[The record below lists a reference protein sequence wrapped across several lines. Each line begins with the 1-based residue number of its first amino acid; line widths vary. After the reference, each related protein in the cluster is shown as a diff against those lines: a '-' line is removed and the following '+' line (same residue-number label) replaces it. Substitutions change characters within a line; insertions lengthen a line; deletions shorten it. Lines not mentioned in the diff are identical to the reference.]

1 MNRRQIILRAS
12 ALLLAAAPA
21 LSVQAQTAPII
32 KQTFEESD
40 GGWTLMGTG
49 GKTSVTHDAANV
61 KSGKAALQLDYAIK
75 KGDLSALL
83 LLTPDGML
91 AKAKSIR
98 FSVKSDTGAVLG
110 AILQEQGGG
119 RYISLFTAPAGK
131 WQQVELAPSDF
142 VLSDDANDP
151 PDPDNKLDM
160 DKVEAFGLTDIGQ
173 VMAQADNPDLEKL
186 LNVRRGDHVLYLDD
200 LVIAEEPLASTG
212 IAGDVLDTFI
222 RPQVG
227 WFAIGD
233 VKVSRLSG
241 APLMGRGIQLD
252 YRQVMGQPVAV
263 IRRIP
268 RGTLTGKTSF
278 SVDVASARPAKLL
291 LQVEEKG
298 GGKYNVLVDVPGGKQ
313 LKTLSFPFTEFKA
326 GDDSHDT
333 NDKLDLDQVNQVV
346 IVDVDALLNMT
357 EGDNTLWL
365 GNIKATK

>member
-1 MNRRQIILRAS
+1 
-12 ALLLAAAPA
+12 
-21 LSVQAQTAPII
+21 
-32 KQTFEESD
+32 
-40 GGWTLMGTG
+40 
-49 GKTSVTHDAANV
+49 
-61 KSGKAALQLDYAIK
+61 
-75 KGDLSALL
+75 L
-83 LLTPDGML
+83 LLTPDGQL

-98 FSVKSDTGAVLG
+98 FAVKSDTGAVLG

-131 WQQVELAPSDF
+131 WQQVELSPSDF

-186 LNVRRGDHVLYLDD
+186 LNVKRGDHVLYLDD
-200 LVIAEEPLASTG
+200 LAITEEPLATPAM
-212 IAGDVLDTFI
+212 IGDNLDSFS

-233 VKVSRLSG
+233 VKVSQLSG
-241 APLMGRGIQLD
+241 APLTGRGIQLD
-252 YRQVMGQPVAV
+252 YRQVQGKPVAV

-268 RGTLTGKTSF
+268 RGTLTGKSTF

-313 LKTLSFPFTEFKA
+313 LKALSFPFTEFKA

-333 NDKLDLDQVNQVV
+333 NDKLDLDQVNQIV
-346 IVDVDALLNMT
+346 IVDVDALLGMT
-357 EGDNTLWL
+357 EADNTLWL
-365 GNIKATK
+365 GNVKAAK